1 MSEGLP
7 VGWTAR
13 PVGEAGEVL
22 LGRQRSPDQ
31 MTGQHPTPYL
41 RVANV
46 LDGHIDYSDVLTM
59 NFTPTERAVYG
70 LRPGDILLNEGQSLD
85 LVGRSSIYDGPPDTY
100 CYQNTLVRFRPKPG
114 LRSKYAQAVFSR
126 WVRQR
131 TLTQIAKQTT
141 SIAHLGASRFAA
153 LMFPEPPEQEQ
164 QRIAEI
170 LDALDR
176 AIRASEQVITKLEML
191 KRGLLHDLLSRG
203 TDRSATTH
211 GPGDILDAHAETA
224 VGPLPRRW
232 KTSVLHENAEIRTG
246 IAKNDGAVPSDPIE
260 VHYLRVANVQDGYLD
275 LSEMKT
281 IRLGRRELDQ
291 YRVLPGDVLMN
302 EGGDRDK
309 LGRGAVWTGALDL
322 CVHQNHVFVVR
333 CRPSLNA
340 EFLAA
345 WTSGDAAK
353 RYFVRA
359 GKQSTNLASINKTQ
373 IGMLPVPLPPLDE
386 QARIVDIL
394 SAHTRRITMEQR
406 ELHKL
411 SLLRHGL
418 IDDLLTGRVRVSS
431 HLR

>member
-191 KRGLLHDLLSRG
+191 KRGLLYDLLTLGVDENGEVRDPG
-203 TDRSATTH
+203 RNRSDFMSTPLGLIPKTWRADPMASLLADGPRNGMYKPAASIGDGVLMVGQTAITHDDYVDYRTARRARTTKAEAEQY
-211 GPGDILDAHAETA
+211 GLRDGDILVTRVFA
-224 VGPLPRRW
+224 VVSGVGR
-232 KTSVLHENAEIRTG
+232 SVLVMSPPEPTTYESNLMRIRTNERA
-246 IAKNDGAVPSDPIE
+246 IPEWLFLA
-260 VHYLRVANVQDGYLD
+260 
-275 LSEMKT
+275 MKT
-281 IRLGRRELDQ
+281 
-291 YRVLPGDVLMN
+291 PP
-302 EGGDRDK
+302 
-309 LGRGAVWTGALDL
+309 
-322 CVHQNHVFVVR
+322 VR
-333 CRPSLNA
+333 QQVQASVNA
-340 EFLAA
+340 
-345 WTSGDAAK
+345 SN
-353 RYFVRA
+353 
-359 GKQSTNLASINKTQ
+359 QASINRTALNAV
-373 IGMLPVPLPPLDE
+373 ILPVPPQDE
-386 QARIVDIL
+386 QFEMV
-394 SAHTRRITMEQR
+394 RRMRAAELQVHAGR
-406 ELHKL
+406 EALHKL

-418 IDDLLTGRVRVSS
+418 TDDLLTGRVRVLP
-431 HLR
+431 HPR

>member
-46 LDGHIDYSDVLTM
+46 LDGHIDFSDVLTM

-114 LRSKYAQAVFSR
+114 LRSRYAQAVFSR

-164 QRIAEI
+164 HRIAEI

-191 KRGLLHDLLSRG
+191 RSGLAQDLLTLG
-203 TDRSATTH
+203 INEHGDIRSAEHQELMPSRIGPIPHQWTISRLDSLLADGPRNGMYKPAALIGGGALVVGQTAIMPDDHIDFDSARRAHTTKAELEQY
-211 GPGDILDAHAETA
+211 GLREGDILVTRVFA
-224 VGPLPRRW
+224 VASGVGR
-232 KTSVLHENAEIRTG
+232 SVLVTTPPEPATYESNLMRIRANAQAHPEW
-246 IAKNDGAVPSDPIE
+246 
-260 VHYLRVANVQDGYLD
+260 L
-275 LSEMKT
+275 
-281 IRLGRRELDQ
+281 
-291 YRVLPGDVLMN
+291 
-302 EGGDRDK
+302 
-309 LGRGAVWTGALDL
+309 
-322 CVHQNHVFVVR
+322 
-333 CRPSLNA
+333 
-340 EFLAA
+340 FLAL
-345 WTSGDAAK
+345 K
-353 RYFVRA
+353 IPFVRQQVQA
-359 GKQSTNLASINKTQ
+359 SANASNQASINRTALNAVL
-373 IGMLPVPLPPLDE
+373 LPVPPLHE
-386 QARIVDIL
+386 QQEIVRRL
-394 SAHTRRITMEQR
+394 QAAERQAHASR
-406 ELHKL
+406 EALHKL
-411 SLLRHGL
+411 TLLKHGL
-418 IDDLLTGRVRVSS
+418 TDDLLTGRVRVSP
-431 HLR
+431 HPR